1 MSGRAIILLVVGLI
15 MMSDTILYRIEAASS
30 AIVANSAGYAKKQNA
45 RNIAQSGVNLAL
57 RQLETNSAWR
67 TGFSSLSMLSGTA
80 TVTLFDTSFAGIA
93 HAIRIRSVATSQAS
107 TAAPAASAV
116 RAPPTRIRSV
126 ATSQESTAV
135 STAICYFPQP
145 MIPPIV
151 KGLVTINGS
160 DDINGSI
167 TLDAEDHKPWSTT
180 VNPGKGTYAVWTTGS
195 SFTLGSSSSKVGGT
209 ALGVDFVPTNPV
221 NPAVVMTNQS
231 IAGGY
236 PGTPDSAFGGADM
249 GYPEGTLKAVAQS
262 GVAGSQYVTDPAKL
276 KYPLSGVTHVEM
288 PSGSNIWNSANING
302 SGMLII
308 HNSVKNSMF
317 KGASG
322 WFSGIILSDDIS
334 LLHAQIWGTI
344 IGLTPNPAGA
354 VMGNGSAVARYS
366 RQSILDAV
374 GMVSNGTG
382 LKVIAWRE

>member
-1 MSGRAIILLVVGLI
+1 MSGRAIILLVVGII
-15 MMSDTILYRIEAASS
+15 MISGTILYRIEAASS

-93 HAIRIRSVATSQAS
+93 HAIRIRSVATSQ
-107 TAAPAASAV
+107 
-116 RAPPTRIRSV
+116 
-126 ATSQESTAV
+126 ESTAV

-180 VNPGKGTYAVWTTGS
+180 VNPGKGTYGVWTTGS

-276 KYPLSGVTHVEM
+276 KYPLSGVTYVEM

-322 WFSGIILSDDIS
+322 GFSGIILSDDIS